1 MEIPVIININ
11 MCYGTN
17 YYDYTLI
24 ALFCIQTNILNIN
37 EWFHLKPSSEN
48 HLLYLQ
54 LLEWQKS

>member
-54 LLEWQKS
+54 LLE